1 MSRACKIGRMNSGA
15 AAMFFEGEPRMNA
28 NEREYKED
36 LLLKDEV
43 YAIVGAGME
52 VSNRLARKS

>member
-1 MSRACKIGRMNSGA
+1 
-15 AAMFFEGEPRMNA
+15 MNA

-43 YAIVGAGME
+43 YRIIGAAME
-52 VSNRLARKS
+52 VSNRPAGKY